1 MLFNSIDFLIF
12 FPAVLLVYFIVPHRI
27 RPTWLLLSSYYFYM
41 SWNPVHGILLL
52 AVTAVTYLGAWL
64 MQRMDCEQGKKKR
77 NKKIILV
84 AEVITVI
91 GLLGYFKY
99 TGFFL
104 DSINVVLAKFRI
116 APVEIEWNI
125 ALPIGI
131 SFYTLTALGYLIDV
145 YRGKS
150 EAEHNFLRY
159 ALFVSFFP
167 QILSGPIER
176 STNLLRQLRDSSIK
190 CNWNTERIASGF
202 ITMLWGF
209 FLKLVIADRIAVI
222 ADTTFGRPE
231 CYGTFG
237 LVLGAV
243 SYGIQIY
250 CDFSSYSLIALGAA
264 KTLGFDLINNFE
276 TPYFAQSVTEF
287 WHRWHISLSTWLR
300 DYVYIS
306 MGGNRCSKW
315 HQYWNIL
322 VTFMVSGLWHGANW
336 TFIVWGIIYG
346 MLMVVEKLLYRQINR
361 IPKIIGRIYTLS
373 IVNILWMFFW
383 LDSIDDVLYAITK
396 IWKGVFSGSWVISES
411 LKQCF
416 LTKEMSAMIYL
427 LNNDYI
433 SNHGTSLAMIVV
445 VCVSTIICQFPINSN
460 NIKYKANTRTVFTT
474 VILATWCFISMSVR
488 TAGFIYSGF

>member
-52 AVTAVTYLGAWL
+52 AVTAVTYLGARL
-64 MQRMDCEQGKKKR
+64 LQRMDCESGKENGR
-77 NKKIILV
+77 NKEIILV

-91 GLLGYFKY
+91 GMLGYFKY
-99 TGFFL
+99 TGFLL
-104 DSINVVLAKFRI
+104 DSINVVLAKFHV
-116 APVEIEWNI
+116 APVAIEWNI

-190 CNWNTERIASGF
+190 RNWNTERIVSGF

-209 FLKLVIADRIAVI
+209 FLKMVIADRIAVI

-264 KTLGFDLINNFE
+264 KTLGFVQLFSHLCQRLYNFFSGFFFLWWIAGAILL
-276 TPYFAQSVTEF
+276 PLLLFLALGAQDQVVSYSVFKVPAVSAYYFIYYAE
-287 WHRWHISLSTWLR
+287 
-300 DYVYIS
+300 
-306 MGGNRCSKW
+306 KW
-315 HQYWNIL
+315 FGVFHLFLTAAAIL
-322 VTFMVSGLWHGANW
+322 VAIVIAVRILDRSLYEGGLCFGYSLERLP
-336 TFIVWGIIYG
+336 YG
-346 MLMVVEKLLYRQINR
+346 FVIWLL
-361 IPKIIGRIYTLS
+361 
-373 IVNILWMFFW
+373 
-383 LDSIDDVLYAITK
+383 
-396 IWKGVFSGSWVISES
+396 
-411 LKQCF
+411 
-416 LTKEMSAMIYL
+416 
-427 LNNDYI
+427 
-433 SNHGTSLAMIVV
+433 
-445 VCVSTIICQFPINSN
+445 
-460 NIKYKANTRTVFTT
+460 
-474 VILATWCFISMSVR
+474 
-488 TAGFIYSGF
+488 

>member
-52 AVTAVTYLGAWL
+52 AVTAVTYLGARL
-64 MQRMDCEQGKKKR
+64 LQRMDCEQGKKKR

-84 AEVITVI
+84 AEVIAVI

-190 CNWNTERIASGF
+190 CNWNTERVASGF

-276 TPYFAQSVTEF
+276 TPY
-287 WHRWHISLSTWLR
+287 LR
-300 DYVYIS
+300 
-306 MGGNRCSKW
+306 
-315 HQYWNIL
+315 
-322 VTFMVSGLWHGANW
+322 
-336 TFIVWGIIYG
+336 
-346 MLMVVEKLLYRQINR
+346 
-361 IPKIIGRIYTLS
+361 
-373 IVNILWMFFW
+373 
-383 LDSIDDVLYAITK
+383 
-396 IWKGVFSGSWVISES
+396 
-411 LKQCF
+411 
-416 LTKEMSAMIYL
+416 
-427 LNNDYI
+427 
-433 SNHGTSLAMIVV
+433 
-445 VCVSTIICQFPINSN
+445 
-460 NIKYKANTRTVFTT
+460 KA
-474 VILATWCFISMSVR
+474 
-488 TAGFIYSGF
+488 